1 MANSRVRR
9 GRDTQV
15 RVAAWFRDH
24 GWPKAESRAASLPG
38 IDIMHMPR
46 LAPEVKATP
55 GDLTGALRQAN
66 KNRGSVHNVPFVVWR
81 PNGYGPERIE
91 EWPVVIRLDDFT
103 HLLRD
108 AMYSGYEE

>member
-9 GRDTQV
+9 GRDTQN
-15 RVAAWFRDH
+15 RVAQWFRDH

-38 IDIMHMPR
+38 IDIMHMDG

-55 GDLTGALRQAN
+55 GDLTGALRQAY
-66 KNRGSVHNVPFVVWR
+66 KNATPMHELPFVVWR
-81 PNGYGPERIE
+81 PNGYGPERIA
-91 EWPVVIRLDDFT
+91 EWPVVIRLDEFT

-108 AMYSGYEE
+108 AGYRD